1 MSIYSILFVFLQ
13 ICWTMTSNMFEIDV
27 LSMKDENPT
36 HLYNITI
43 GQSWYYCKPKT
54 PPLSHGWSYEC
65 EENRRH

>member
-1 MSIYSILFVFLQ
+1 
-13 ICWTMTSNMFEIDV
+13 MTSNMFEIDV